1 MNSVRP
7 ILGSCSAARIA
18 LSRVG
23 VVVLVML
30 LASCGFAMRGTT
42 PLPFDSL
49 YTSVAQN
56 TRFGAQLR
64 RAIRATSPNTRIVET
79 AKEAAA
85 QLLQISSTRS
95 LRQVSL
101 NAQGQVEEYELSIA
115 FVFRLIDA
123 KGNALLPDTTLIS
136 THELP
141 YNVQLVQAEQGQ
153 IDSVFETMQQSL
165 VDRIVRRITS
175 AEVLDNVAKNKALP
189 ATATPASGSVDTRLD
204 PAVVP
209 PTNPRQDDM
218 IPWNQTTVTPV
229 PSGQ

>member
-7 ILGSCSAARIA
+7 LSSARISPQGA
-18 LSRVG
+18 LSRMG
-23 VVVLVML
+23 VIVLVLL

-49 YTSVAQN
+49 YTTVAQN

-64 RAIRATSPNTRIVET
+64 RAIRATSPNTRVVEVP
-79 AKEAAA
+79 KDAAA
-85 QLLQISSTRS
+85 QLIQISNTRS

-101 NAQGQVEEYELSIA
+101 NAQGQVEEYELSIV
-115 FVFRLIDA
+115 FVFRLIDS

-153 IDSVFETMQQSL
+153 IDTVFETMQESL
-165 VDRIVRRITS
+165 VDRIVRRIAS
-175 AEVLDNVAKNKALP
+175 AEVMDNVAKNKALP
-189 ATATPASGSVDTRLD
+189 ANATPASGSLDHRLD
-204 PAVVP
+204 PDAVP
-209 PTNPRQDDM
+209 SHRPEDD
-218 IPWNQTTVTPV
+218 ILPWNQTTVTPV
-229 PSGQ
+229 PLGQ

>member
-1 MNSVRP
+1 MNSVRT
-7 ILGSCSAARIA
+7 ILGKGGAMRMT
-18 LSRVG
+18 LSRMG

-30 LASCGFAMRGTT
+30 LASCGFKMRGET

-64 RAIRATSPNTRIVET
+64 RAIRATSPNTRVVET
-79 AKEAAA
+79 PKDAAA

-101 NAQGQVEEYELSIA
+101 NAQGQVEEYELSIV
-115 FVFRLIDA
+115 FVFRLIDG

-153 IDSVFETMQQSL
+153 IDTVFETMQESL
-165 VDRIVRRITS
+165 VDRIVRRIAS
-175 AEVLDNVAKNKALP
+175 AEVSDNVAKNKALP
-189 ATATPASGSVDTRLD
+189 STATPASGSTDNRLD
-204 PAVVP
+204 PNVVP
-209 PTNPRQDDM
+209 PPSRPQDY
-218 IPWNQTTVTPV
+218 IAPWNQITVTPV
-229 PSGQ
+229 PLGQ